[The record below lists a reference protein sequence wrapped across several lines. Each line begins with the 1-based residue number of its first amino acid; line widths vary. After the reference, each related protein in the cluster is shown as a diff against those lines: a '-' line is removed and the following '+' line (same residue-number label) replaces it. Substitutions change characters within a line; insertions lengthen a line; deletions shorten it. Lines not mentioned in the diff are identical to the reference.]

1 MASVTRREARE
12 QAFALV
18 FEMIFNDAPVAEL
31 IQGAQLCRDL
41 AIDPYAV
48 KAASLVREHREELDG
63 VIDRFSSKWKVNRL
77 PKVTVS
83 ILRLAV
89 CEMTY
94 IEGIPVGAVINEA
107 VELAKKYGGDED
119 PAYVNGV
126 LGGYARS
133 REALSGKG
141 GEPQIG

>member
-18 FEMIFNDAPVAEL
+18 FEMIFNDAPVEEL

-41 AIDPYAV
+41 AIDSYAV

-107 VELAKKYGGDED
+107 VELAKRFGGDD
-119 PAYVNGV
+119 SPAFVNGV
-126 LGGYARS
+126 LGRVA
-133 REALSGKG
+133 EQEQKA
-141 GEPQIG
+141 

>member
-18 FEMIFNDAPVAEL
+18 FEMIFNDAPVEEL

-63 VIDRFSSKWKVNRL
+63 VQ
-77 PKVTVS
+77 
-83 ILRLAV
+83 
-89 CEMTY
+89 
-94 IEGIPVGAVINEA
+94 
-107 VELAKKYGGDED
+107 VE
-119 PAYVNGV
+119 
-126 LGGYARS
+126 
-133 REALSGKG
+133 
-141 GEPQIG
+141 GEPAAQSDGLHPAAGRL